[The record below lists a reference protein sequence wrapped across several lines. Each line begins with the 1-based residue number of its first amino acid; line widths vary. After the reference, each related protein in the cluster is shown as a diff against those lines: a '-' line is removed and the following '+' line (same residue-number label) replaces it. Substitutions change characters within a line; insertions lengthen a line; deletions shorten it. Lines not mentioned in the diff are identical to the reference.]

1 MRPTFP
7 PARGRVPMLL
17 RIYLVVYFAV
27 IGLALLALW
36 QGRVLSRLPAEW
48 VAFALVA
55 AVVLGVLLAVVSRTR
70 PPNPA

>member
-1 MRPTFP
+1 
-7 PARGRVPMLL
+7 MLL

-27 IGLALLALW
+27 VGLALLALW
-36 QGRVLSRLPAEW
+36 QGRVLARLPAEW
-48 VAFALVA
+48 VALAVVA

>member
-1 MRPTFP
+1 MF
-7 PARGRVPMLL
+7 L

-27 IGLALLALW
+27 VGLAFLALW
-36 QGRVLSRLPAEW
+36 QGRVLARLPGEW
-48 VAFALVA
+48 VALALVA